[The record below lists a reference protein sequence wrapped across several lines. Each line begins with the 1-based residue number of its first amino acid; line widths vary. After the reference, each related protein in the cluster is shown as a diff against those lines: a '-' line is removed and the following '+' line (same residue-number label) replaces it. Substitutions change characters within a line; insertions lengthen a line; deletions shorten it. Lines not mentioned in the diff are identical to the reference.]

1 MSQFRVGAKPPSLWS
16 RTGPTLRL
24 VVGAVLIAAIGLLGL
39 TEKTLFGV
47 TVPWPHAALWG
58 AVGWGMVGLSLRP
71 MLALTLLGFAQD
83 IAFVAPLG
91 CFVLVNLSIY
101 GLSAA
106 VSDAID
112 PETDP
117 FLSWLAPIALT
128 AAGFLGLWI
137 IASSVADH
145 AVQAWPLLLAY
156 FSTVGLYFFVGGI
169 FRLGRAPGEP
179 AGQGV

>member
-1 MSQFRVGAKPPSLWS
+1 MSRFRVAAKSPSLWS
-16 RTGPTLRL
+16 QTGPTLRL
-24 VVGAVLIAAIGLLGL
+24 VVGVCLIAVIGLVGL

-47 TVPWPHAALWG
+47 AVPWPHAALWG
-58 AVGWGMVGLSLRP
+58 AVGWGAVGLSLRP
-71 MLALTLLGFAQD
+71 MAALTLLGFAQD

-106 VSDAID
+106 VSESID

-117 FLSWLAPIALT
+117 LISWLAPVALI
-128 AAGFLGLWI
+128 AAGFFALWI

-145 AVQAWPLLLAY
+145 AVQVWPLLLAY
-156 FSTVGLYFFVGGI
+156 FSTAGLYFVVGGV